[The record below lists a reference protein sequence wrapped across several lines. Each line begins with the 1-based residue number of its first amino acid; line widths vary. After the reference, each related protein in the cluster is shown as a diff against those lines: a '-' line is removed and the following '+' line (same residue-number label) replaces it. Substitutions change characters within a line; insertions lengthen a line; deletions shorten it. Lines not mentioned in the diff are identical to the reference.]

1 VGQGAHLPIWAA
13 VSESIGDA
21 ALSLRLLW
29 SQWLVFHPV
38 TSSPYSHAVDA
49 RAVLPAIIPRR
60 FSVAALRENSS
71 MVLLAQDFSPQAG
84 LRLDAGRL
92 PPAPTIGVALAIDD
106 LSLAR
111 QLRRTLLTEPGL
123 IETADAIAD
132 VVITDRVGATGRHL
146 LRLRTDLLETSDTNL
161 IVAAVRLRAAGY
173 RIDRDPQTRTS
184 SPSPDRRT
192 LSARE
197 RQVAE
202 LLVDGASNKVVARA
216 LDISV
221 HTAKFHVTAILEK
234 LSARNRADAV
244 AIILREGLV
253 AI

>member
-1 VGQGAHLPIWAA
+1 
-13 VSESIGDA
+13 
-21 ALSLRLLW
+21 
-29 SQWLVFHPV
+29 
-38 TSSPYSHAVDA
+38 
-49 RAVLPAIIPRR
+49 
-60 FSVAALRENSS
+60 
-71 MVLLAQDFSPQAG
+71 MVLFAQSLSPEAG
-84 LRLDAGRL
+84 LRVEAGRL
-92 PPAPTIGVALAIDD
+92 PLAPALGVALAIDD
-106 LSLAR
+106 LSLGR
-111 QLRRTLLTEPGL
+111 QLRRMLRTENGL

-132 VVITDRVGATGRHL
+132 VVITDRDDVSGRNI
-146 LRLRTDLLETSDTNL
+146 LRLRADLLDTSDADL
-161 IVAAVRLRAAGY
+161 IVAAARLRAAGY
-173 RIDRDPQTRTS
+173 RIEREPERRSQ
-184 SPSPDRRT
+184 PVRRT